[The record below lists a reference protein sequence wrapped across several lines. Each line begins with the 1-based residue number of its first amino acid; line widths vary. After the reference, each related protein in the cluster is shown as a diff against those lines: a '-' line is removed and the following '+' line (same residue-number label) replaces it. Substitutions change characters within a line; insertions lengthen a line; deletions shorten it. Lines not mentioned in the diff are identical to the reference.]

1 MKIQKQIYYFV
12 LISFSILIAN
22 FTWPLI
28 NLTNNNK
35 DIIGVYS
42 QNNYNS
48 LNDILRYLSF
58 ILIPVITYFFTKL
71 FFEKK
76 TFNSFLSNFKIK
88 KFIYHSDTTI
98 YIFLLILVIFLILEF
113 LSLSFPLNKIDI
125 FHDGQRLSSA
135 FKSKIDGSLWSG
147 SHVSVGI
154 VYETLGSKL
163 AWKLFHNETIGSM
176 RTLDLLYIF
185 ITKILLIFLTLE
197 ITKYINLNNQY
208 KILFFLLSSFILLN
222 IINYNLNSVDVI
234 SFREIPIILSLILF
248 IKTFDSESNIN
259 YFLIGLLSVLTFFW
273 SVDRALVLILFI
285 LFIFFIQIYNK
296 KYKQLFALSLSIVF
310 FWILFF
316 LFFSYEFSFFLSNT
330 LSIIKEHSY
339 VNGIIHPLPFTDEK
353 NSARATK
360 NLLAIIFSLIIS
372 LSLFFKN
379 DEKYS
384 YKLKII
390 LFSVSIFCFLSYVYA
405 LGRSDG
411 PHIKQAFA
419 FPALFFVFY
428 FLFNFI
434 YFISKSKINFFKD
447 NKILFLIL
455 PIMIVFFYLMNIEFK
470 KINNFKIRFKNYISL
485 SDNNFLSEE
494 DNLFVNTVSK
504 IVQKEKCIQ
513 LFTNDAAL
521 LYLLKKPS
529 CTKYYFVYSI
539 GSIKNQKNMINEM
552 KNTNL
557 VILKGKTDN
566 WTATLEAK
574 YPLIYDY
581 INRNYIDY
589 KKVGGRLLKIKKN

>member
-12 LISFSILIAN
+12 LISLSILIAN
-22 FTWPLI
+22 FIWPLI

-42 QNNYNS
+42 QNNYSS

-58 ILIPVITYFFTKL
+58 ILIPVITYFFSKL

-76 TFNSFLSNFKIK
+76 TFNNFLSNLKIK
-88 KFIYHSDTTI
+88 KFIYHSDTKI

-113 LSLSFPLNKIDI
+113 LSLNFPLNKIDI

-147 SHVSVGI
+147 SYVSVGI
-154 VYETLGSKL
+154 IFETLGSKL

-185 ITKILLIFLTLE
+185 ITKILLVFLTLE
-197 ITKYINLNNQY
+197 ITKYINLNYLY
-208 KILFFLLSSFILLN
+208 KVIFFLLSSLILLSF
-222 IINYNLNSVDVI
+222 INYNLNSIDVI

-248 IKTFDSESNIN
+248 IKAFDVECNIN
-259 YFLIGLLSVLTFFW
+259 YFLIGFLSVFTFFW
-273 SVDRALVLILFI
+273 SVDRGLVLIFFI
-285 LFIFFIQIYNK
+285 LFIFFILIYNK
-296 KYKQLFALSLSIVF
+296 KYKQSFVLFLSIVF

-316 LFFSYEFSFFLSNT
+316 LLFSYEFNFFLTNT

-353 NSARATK
+353 DSARATK

-390 LFSVSIFCFLSYVYA
+390 LFSVSIFCFLSYIYA

-419 FPALFFVFY
+419 FPLVFFVLY

-434 YFISKSKINFFKD
+434 YFISKSKVIFFK
-447 NKILFLIL
+447 NSNIVFTIL
-455 PIMIVFFYLMNIEFK
+455 PILFVFFYLMNIDFK
-470 KINNFKIRFKNYISL
+470 KINNFKTRFNNYISL
-485 SDNNFLSEE
+485 EDSNFLSEE
-494 DNLFVNTVSK
+494 DSLFVNTVSK
-504 IVQKEKCIQ
+504 IVEKEKCIL

-529 CTKYYFVYSI
+529 CTKFYFVYSI
-539 GSIKNQKNMINEM
+539 GSVKNQEKMIDEM

-557 VILKGKTDN
+557 IILNGKTDN
-566 WTATLEAK
+566 WATPLEIK
-574 YPLIYDY
+574 YPLIYNY
-581 INRNYIDY
+581 INRNYSDF
-589 KKVGGRLLKIKKN
+589 KNVGGRLLKTKKN

>member
-1 MKIQKQIYYFV
+1 M
-12 LISFSILIAN
+12 
-22 FTWPLI
+22 
-28 NLTNNNK
+28 
-35 DIIGVYS
+35 
-42 QNNYNS
+42 
-48 LNDILRYLSF
+48 
-58 ILIPVITYFFTKL
+58 
-71 FFEKK
+71 
-76 TFNSFLSNFKIK
+76 
-88 KFIYHSDTTI
+88 
-98 YIFLLILVIFLILEF
+98 
-113 LSLSFPLNKIDI
+113 
-125 FHDGQRLSSA
+125 
-135 FKSKIDGSLWSG
+135 
-147 SHVSVGI
+147 
-154 VYETLGSKL
+154 
-163 AWKLFHNETIGSM
+163 
-176 RTLDLLYIF
+176 
-185 ITKILLIFLTLE
+185 
-197 ITKYINLNNQY
+197 
-208 KILFFLLSSFILLN
+208 
-222 IINYNLNSVDVI
+222 
-234 SFREIPIILSLILF
+234 
-248 IKTFDSESNIN
+248 
-259 YFLIGLLSVLTFFW
+259 
-273 SVDRALVLILFI
+273 VLILFI

-296 KYKQLFALSLSIVF
+296 KYKQLFTLSLSIVF

-316 LFFSYEFSFFLSNT
+316 LFFSYEFSYFLSNT
-330 LSIIKEHSY
+330 LSILKEHSY

-504 IVQKEKCIQ
+504 IVEKEKCIQ
-513 LFTNDAAL
+513 LFTNDSAL

-581 INRNYIDY
+581 INRSYIDY